1 MRLTWIG
8 HSTVV
13 IELDGVRLV
22 TDPVLRDRMNVVLRR
37 VGGAAGEVGAI
48 DGVLL
53 SHLHYDHFDVP
64 SLERLDHAV
73 RVFVPAGGARLLRKH
88 HWGDVVELHAGETGT
103 IGGLEITATHAEHEG
118 KRSPWGAEAD
128 PIGYVV
134 SGSQRVYFAGDTD
147 LFPGMSELGPV
158 DVALLPVAGWGPKL
172 PAGHMNER
180 SAVEALGLLR
190 PRVAVPI
197 HWGTYRRMGLSRDE
211 ALLRAPAEAFERRAA
226 EEYPSIDVRVLP
238 VGGSM
243 ELVSA

>member
-22 TDPVLRDRMNVVLRR
+22 TDPVLRDRLNVIRR
-37 VGGAAGEVGAI
+37 VSGAAAEVGPVDA
-48 DGVLL
+48 VLL
-53 SHLHYDHFDVP
+53 SHLHYDHLDLP
-64 SLERLDHAV
+64 SLERFGHAV
-73 RVFVPAGGARLLRKH
+73 PVFVPVGGAKLLRKRG
-88 HWGDVVELHAGETGT
+88 WTDVVELAEGESTSFRD
-103 IGGLEITATHAEHEG
+103 LEITTTHAEHPG
-118 KRSPWGAEAD
+118 RRSPWSDRAAAL
-128 PIGYVV
+128 GYVV

-158 DVALLPVAGWGPKL
+158 DVALLPVAGWGPRV

-180 SAVEALGLLR
+180 SAVEALGLLH

-197 HWGTYRRMGLSRDE
+197 HWGTYRRVLLSKHGLRE
-211 ALLRAPAEAFERRAA
+211 PADTFAQLAGHAHPEV
-226 EEYPSIDVRVLP
+226 DVRVLP